1 MNRKELIDK
10 IVDVLET
17 EGEFRFSDGSDN
29 GDASIAIEEVNV
41 EGLDKTIYRYGV
53 YEYIG
58 DGDSTILSPTTTA
71 ASVEEAVGEALDEA
85 LGMMDFDE
93 EENPDGFIFKKVN
106 GLINDCTYI
115 VDPTMQWI

>member
-29 GDASIAIEEVNV
+29 GDAYIAIEEVDV
-41 EGLDKTIYRYGV
+41 EGLGKTIYRYGV

-71 ASVEEAVGEALDEA
+71 ASVEEAVEEALDEA

-115 VDPTMQWI
+115 VDPTM

>member
-10 IVDVLET
+10 IVEVLET

-29 GDASIAIEEVNV
+29 GDASIAIEEVDV
-41 EGLDKTIYRYGV
+41 EGLSKTIYRYGV

-93 EENPDGFIFKKVN
+93 EKNPDGFIFKKVN

-115 VDPTMQWI
+115 VDPTM

>member
-29 GDASIAIEEVNV
+29 GNAYIAIEEVNV
-41 EGLDKTIYRYGV
+41 EGLDKTIYRYGY

-71 ASVEEAVGEALDEA
+71 ASAEKAVGEALDEA
-85 LGMMDFDE
+85 LEMMVYDD
-93 EENPDGFIFKKVN
+93 EENPDGFIFKKVD

-115 VDPTMQWI
+115 VDPSL

>member
-1 MNRKELIDK
+1 MNRKELIEK

-17 EGEFRFSDGSDN
+17 EGEFRFSDGSRN
-29 GDASIAIEEVNV
+29 GDASIAIEEVSV
-41 EGLDKTIYRYGV
+41 EGLDKTIYRYGY

-71 ASVEEAVGEALDEA
+71 ASAEDAVGEALDQA
-85 LGMMDFDE
+85 LEMMDYDE
-93 EENPDGFIFKKVN
+93 EENPDGFVFKKVN

-115 VDPTMQWI
+115 IDPTMQI